1 VTKARFKLL
10 IYSLVLIIVC
20 VLSDQSASGFVWGNL
35 VTEDDPMTV
44 DGRKAGSLYLD
55 AISNIWSAFAKLQSS
70 QDVKNDG
77 SQNAMLAP
85 AAKQLSDV
93 QKILNELALRI
104 QKTEFDMRL
113 NTKTLNAVTGSAI
126 ADSVVLFKV
135 ELSDSNST
143 PLGKLVDTNDDRR
156 VPDHVS
162 SGFLA
167 LAKGA
172 GVCSDLLI
180 SVSEIKR
187 PLTAN
192 DVAAL
197 FHALNSLTQLGNSL
211 SEMSPL

>member
-1 VTKARFKLL
+1 
-10 IYSLVLIIVC
+10 VLSIVC
-20 VLSDQSASGFVWGNL
+20 ALSDQSASGFVRGNL

-44 DGRKAGSLYLD
+44 EGRQAGSLYLN
-55 AISNIWSAFAKLQSS
+55 AISNIWSAFSKLQSS
-70 QDVKNDG
+70 QDLNHDG
-77 SQNAMLAP
+77 SQNAILAP
-85 AAKQLSDV
+85 AAKQLSEV
-93 QKILNELALRI
+93 QKNLNELALRI

-113 NTKTLNAVTGSAI
+113 NTKALNAATGSSV
-126 ADSVVLFKV
+126 ADSILLFKV
-135 ELSDSNST
+135 ALSGRNST
-143 PLGKLVDTNDDRR
+143 PLGKLFNTNDPRR

-172 GVCSDLLI
+172 GVCSTLLI

-187 PLTAN
+187 PLTTN